1 MADYRMADKMTS
13 SIPPPPAA
21 SRPFGLVRSFGHRNY
36 RLFFMGQGISL
47 IGTWMQNLA
56 LGWLVYKITGSE
68 LLLGV
73 VGFSSQ
79 ILTFAAAPF
88 AGVLADRVNKRTLL
102 VVTQSVAALQALILA
117 ILTLVKHADGTPV
130 IQVWHIIALSA
141 LLGLVMGFDI
151 PTRQSFVVEM
161 LEDRADLPNAIALNS
176 FMFNGARLIG
186 PSVAGIVIK
195 LVGEGTCFLLNA
207 VSFLAVIAALLA
219 MRVQPRSAEAASRR
233 VLHSLKEGAQYV
245 AGHKPIL
252 SLLLLL
258 ATLSVVGWPYGVLM
272 PVFAKK
278 ILNGDSTTLGYLM
291 SANGVGAII
300 TAVFMASR
308 RSVRGLGQILTVAVA
323 LFGAALL
330 CFSRSTHLWL
340 SAGLLVVAGVGA
352 MAMMVSCNT
361 LIQTLV
367 DDDKRGRVMSFYT
380 ISFTGLGPFGS
391 LLVGA
396 LAARY
401 GAATAVS
408 INGLGCLAAAAV
420 FWIWLPRF
428 LRLIHPAFVRMGI
441 SAEAE

>member
-13 SIPPPPAA
+13 STPPPAA
-21 SRPFGLVRSFGHRNY
+21 GNRQFGLIRSFGHRNY

-102 VVTQSVAALQALILA
+102 VVTQSVALVQALILA

-186 PSVAGIVIK
+186 PALADQDFAVAHDQGRRHET
-195 LVGEGTCFLLNA
+195 EGWSGRPKMGVALDF
-207 VSFLAVIAALLA
+207 VHPSSVIAPKE
-219 MRVQPRSAEAASRR
+219 VQN
-233 VLHSLKEGAQYV
+233 H
-245 AGHKPIL
+245 
-252 SLLLLL
+252 
-258 ATLSVVGWPYGVLM
+258 
-272 PVFAKK
+272 
-278 ILNGDSTTLGYLM
+278 N
-291 SANGVGAII
+291 
-300 TAVFMASR
+300 
-308 RSVRGLGQILTVAVA
+308 
-323 LFGAALL
+323 AALGGVI
-330 CFSRSTHLWL
+330 CSSEST
-340 SAGLLVVAGVGA
+340 S
-352 MAMMVSCNT
+352 
-361 LIQTLV
+361 
-367 DDDKRGRVMSFYT
+367 
-380 ISFTGLGPFGS
+380 
-391 LLVGA
+391 
-396 LAARY
+396 
-401 GAATAVS
+401 
-408 INGLGCLAAAAV
+408 
-420 FWIWLPRF
+420 
-428 LRLIHPAFVRMGI
+428 
-441 SAEAE
+441 

>member
-1 MADYRMADKMTS
+1 MTS

-21 SRPFGLVRSFGHRNY
+21 NRQFGLVRSFGHRNY

-56 LGWLVYKITGSE
+56 LGWLVYKLTGSE

-88 AGVLADRVNKRTLL
+88 AGVLADRVNKRALL

-141 LLGLVMGFDI
+141 LLGLVMGFDM

-258 ATLSVVGWPYGVLM
+258 ATLSVVGWPY
-272 PVFAKK
+272 A
-278 ILNGDSTTLGYLM
+278 
-291 SANGVGAII
+291 SADARVREGNPATAIR
-300 TAVFMASR
+300 R
-308 RSVRGLGQILTVAVA
+308 RS
-323 LFGAALL
+323 
-330 CFSRSTHLWL
+330 
-340 SAGLLVVAGVGA
+340 
-352 MAMMVSCNT
+352 
-361 LIQTLV
+361 
-367 DDDKRGRVMSFYT
+367 
-380 ISFTGLGPFGS
+380 
-391 LLVGA
+391 
-396 LAARY
+396 
-401 GAATAVS
+401 AT
-408 INGLGCLAAAAV
+408 
-420 FWIWLPRF
+420 
-428 LRLIHPAFVRMGI
+428 
-441 SAEAE
+441 